1 MSNKELMLVIWSL
14 IGSLS
19 ETNHPQFKGIASKK
33 RGELLL
39 ILQQIKD
46 IHNGIDN
53 SETERWFERKTD
65 KYHSNIINYYS
76 FIDFN
81 FIF

>member
-1 MSNKELMLVIWSL
+1 MSSKELILVIWSL
-14 IGSLS
+14 IGSL
-19 ETNHPQFKGIASKK
+19 IASKK

-53 SETERWFERKTD
+53 SEMERWFERKTD
-65 KYHSNIINYYS
+65 SNKFKYK
-76 FIDFN
+76 DA
-81 FIF
+81 

>member
-1 MSNKELMLVIWSL
+1 MSNKELILVIWSL

-39 ILQQIKD
+39 ILQQIRD

-53 SETERWFERKTD
+53 SEMERWFERKTD
-65 KYHSNIINYYS
+65 SNKFKYK
-76 FIDFN
+76 DA
-81 FIF
+81 

>member
-1 MSNKELMLVIWSL
+1 MVATRGSYPKVATIAANNQLRQV
-14 IGSLS
+14 SLS

-46 IHNGIDN
+46 IHSGIDN
-53 SETERWFERKTD
+53 SEMVRWFERKTD
-65 KYHSNIINYYS
+65 SNKFKYK
-76 FIDFN
+76 DA
-81 FIF
+81 

>member
-1 MSNKELMLVIWSL
+1 MSNKELILVIWSL

-53 SETERWFERKTD
+53 SEMERWFERKTS
-65 KYHSNIINYYS
+65 SNTKMHNKISITPLL
-76 FIDFN
+76 FIY
-81 FIF
+81 